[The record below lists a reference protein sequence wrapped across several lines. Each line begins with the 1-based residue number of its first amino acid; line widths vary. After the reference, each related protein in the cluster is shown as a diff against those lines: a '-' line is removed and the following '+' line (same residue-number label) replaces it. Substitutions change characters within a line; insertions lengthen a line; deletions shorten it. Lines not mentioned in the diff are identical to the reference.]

1 MKKLLVSLAVLLLL
15 LPNGVLCVG
24 AVSQSP
30 VKVTEEIG
38 YTQVVQFDPRTAISN
53 TANHAVTAAPLYGE
67 NADTPYTFYAYLN
80 QWQKDVYN
88 GLLRAGLN
96 SADSTNGVL
105 ITFTT
110 PITCQNTTASLTAEA
125 QETFYLAVQ
134 GGISALM
141 DDHPE
146 LFWLGGYS
154 ASLVDAYAYPN
165 GNGYDIEIQ
174 SIRCKIQY
182 KTTVYADKAAVT
194 DYYNRMM
201 AAFDAFEVKGY
212 TRYEKVKSIHDTIAK
227 QVTYD
232 PNYDNANANGTAHE
246 PTSVFLEPFLPVC
259 EGYAEAFKMLCDRE
273 GIPCVIVVGKA
284 KDSSGELVGHAWN
297 YVKMEDGKWYAVD
310 LTWDDPVGNSADG
323 VFYDFFLVGSQA
335 TNWYFDRDTTTFE
348 DKHTPTGDRIGD
360 GLYILPY
367 PALSQTAY
375 VLMLGDANADIA
387 VRKADGIVLLGKNQS
402 LSTAFIAPYGST
414 VSVSGATTGGSVTV
428 TKGGTTTTY
437 TVARRGDV
445 VADNTVNTADYEKV
459 AKATVGAVT
468 ITDKAQFA
476 AADLNGDG
484 AVDAFDASL
493 LDMYINGEALY

>member
-1 MKKLLVSLAVLLLL
+1 MKKLTSLLAALLLL
-15 LPNGVLCVG
+15 LSSGVLCVG

-38 YTQVVQFDPRTAISN
+38 YTQTVQFDPRTAILN
-53 TANHAVTAAPLYGE
+53 AANHAVTAAPFYGE

-88 GLLRAGLN
+88 GVLNAGLD

-125 QETFYLAVQ
+125 QETFYLAVR
-134 GGISALM
+134 GGISALIE
-141 DDHPE
+141 DHPE

-154 ASLVDAYAYPN
+154 ASPVDAYAYPSDS
-165 GNGYDIEIQ
+165 GYDIEIQ

-201 AAFDAFEVKGY
+201 SAFDAFEVKGY
-212 TRYEKVKSIHDTIAK
+212 TRYEKVKSIHDAIAK
-227 QVTYD
+227 QVSYD
-232 PNYDNANANGTAHE
+232 STFTNGTAHQ

-273 GIPCVIVVGKA
+273 GIPCVIVVGK
-284 KDSSGELVGHAWN
+284 SGDGGHAWN

-310 LTWDDPVGNSADG
+310 LTWDDQGSIY
-323 VFYDFFLVGSQA
+323 YDYFLVGANS
-335 TNWYFDRDTTTFE
+335 TNRYFGNDATTFSN
-348 DKHTPTGDRIGD
+348 KHTATGDRFTD

-375 VLMLGDANADIA
+375 AQTLGRANTDIA
-387 VRKADGIVLLGKNQS
+387 VRKADGLVLLGKSQS
-402 LSTAFIAPYGST
+402 LSTAFVEQYGST
-414 VSVSGATTGGSVTV
+414 VSVSGTTTGGTVTV
-428 TKGGTTTTY
+428 TQGGTTTTY

-445 VADNTVNTADYEKV
+445 VVDNAVNTTDYAKV
-459 AKATVGAVT
+459 AKATVGAVE
-468 ITDKAQFA
+468 ITDKAQLA

-484 AVDAFDASL
+484 TVDAFDASL
-493 LDMYINGEALY
+493 LDLYINGEELY

>member
-1 MKKLLVSLAVLLLL
+1 MKKLLVFLAVLLLL

-30 VKVTEEIG
+30 VKVAEEIG
-38 YTQVVQFDPRTAISN
+38 YTQTVQFDPRTAILN
-53 TANHAVTAAPLYGE
+53 TANHAVTAAPFYGE

-88 GLLRAGLN
+88 GVLNAGLD

-125 QETFYLAVQ
+125 QETFYLAVR
-134 GGISALM
+134 GGISALIE
-141 DDHPE
+141 DHPE

-154 ASLVDAYAYPN
+154 PSLVDAYAYPN

-227 QVTYD
+227 QVSYD
-232 PNYDNANANGTAHE
+232 YEFTNGTAHE

-273 GIPCVIVVGKA
+273 GIPCVIVVGK
-284 KDSSGELVGHAWN
+284 SGDGGHAWN

-310 LTWDDPVGNSADG
+310 LTWDDQGSIY
-323 VFYDFFLVGSQA
+323 YDYFLVGANS
-335 TNWYFDRDTTTFE
+335 TNRYFGNDTTTFSN
-348 DKHTPTGDRIGD
+348 KHTATGDLFND

-375 VLMLGDANADIA
+375 AQTLGRANTDIA

-414 VSVSGATTGGSVTV
+414 VSVSGTTTGGTVTV
-428 TKGGTTTTY
+428 TQGGTTTTY

-445 VADNTVNTADYEKV
+445 VADNAVNTTDYAKV
-459 AKATVGAVT
+459 AKATVGAVE
-468 ITDKAQFA
+468 ITDKAQLA
-476 AADLNGDG
+476 AADMNGDG
-484 AVDAFDASL
+484 TVDAFDASL
-493 LDMYINGEALY
+493 LDLYINGEELY

>member
-1 MKKLLVSLAVLLLL
+1 MKKLLVFLAVLLLL

-38 YTQVVQFDPRTAISN
+38 YTQAVQFDPCTAILN

-88 GLLRAGLN
+88 GVLNAGLD

-125 QETFYLAVQ
+125 QETFYLAAR
-134 GGISALM
+134 GGIAALTE
-141 DDHPE
+141 DHPE

-182 KTTVYADKAAVT
+182 KTTVYADKASVT
-194 DYYNRMM
+194 DYYTRMM

-232 PNYDNANANGTAHE
+232 PNFDNANANGTAHE

-273 GIPCVIVVGKA
+273 GIPCVIVVGK
-284 KDSSGELVGHAWN
+284 SGDDGHAWN

-310 LTWDDPVGNSADG
+310 LTWDDKSSIY
-323 VFYDFFLVGSQA
+323 YDYFLVGANS
-335 TNWYFDRDTTTFE
+335 TNRYFGNDTTTFE
-348 DKHTPTGDRIGD
+348 DKHTPTGDRFGD

-375 VLMLGDANADIA
+375 AQTLGNANTDIA

-414 VSVSGATTGGSVTV
+414 FSVSGTTTGGSVTV

-445 VADNTVNTADYEKV
+445 VADNAVNTTDYVKV
-459 AKATVGAVT
+459 AKATVGAAK
-468 ITDKAQFA
+468 ITDKAQIA

-484 AVDAFDASL
+484 TVDAFDASL
-493 LDMYINGEALY
+493 LDLYINGEELY

>member
-1 MKKLLVSLAVLLLL
+1 MKKLLVFLAVLLLL

-24 AVSQSP
+24 AISEAP
-30 VKVTEEIG
+30 VKVTWELG
-38 YTQVVQFDPRTAISN
+38 YTQAVQFDPRTAISN
-53 TANHAVTAAPLYGE
+53 TVNHAVTAAPLYGE
-67 NADTPYTFYAYLN
+67 HADTPYTFYTYLN

-88 GLLRAGLN
+88 GLLNAGLD

-125 QETFYLAVQ
+125 QKTFSLAVR

-141 DDHPE
+141 EDHPE

-154 ASLVDAYAYPN
+154 ASLVDAYAYQN
-165 GNGYDIEIQ
+165 SSGYDIEIH

-212 TRYEKVKSIHDTIAK
+212 TRYDKVKSIHDTIAK
-227 QVTYD
+227 QVSYD
-232 PNYDNANANGTAHE
+232 PNYNNANANGTAHE

-259 EGYAEAFKMLCDRE
+259 EGYAEAFKMLCNRE
-273 GIPCVIVVGKA
+273 GIPCVIVVGDA
-284 KDSSGELVGHAWN
+284 NGGGHAWN

-310 LTWDDPVGNSADG
+310 LTWDDQGSIY
-323 VFYDFFLVGSQA
+323 YDFFLVGANS
-335 TNWYFDRDTTTFE
+335 TNRYFNNDTTTFSNS
-348 DKHTPTGDRIGD
+348 HTATGDLFDD

-375 VLMLGDANADIA
+375 ALTLGKANTDIA

-414 VSVSGATTGGSVTV
+414 VSVSGTTTGGSVTV
-428 TKGGTTTTY
+428 TNGGTTTTY

-445 VADNTVNTADYEKV
+445 VADNTVNKTDYEKV

>member
-1 MKKLLVSLAVLLLL
+1 MKKLTSLLAALLLL
-15 LPNGVLCVG
+15 LSSGVLCVG

-38 YTQVVQFDPRTAISN
+38 YTQTVQFDPRTAILN
-53 TANHAVTAAPLYGE
+53 TANHAVTAAPFYGE

-88 GLLRAGLN
+88 GVLNAGLD

-125 QETFYLAVQ
+125 QETFYLAVR
-134 GGISALM
+134 GGISALIE
-141 DDHPE
+141 DHPE

-154 ASLVDAYAYPN
+154 ASPVDAYAYPN
-165 GNGYDIEIQ
+165 GSGYDIEIQ

-194 DYYNRMM
+194 DYYTRMM

-227 QVTYD
+227 QVSYD
-232 PNYDNANANGTAHE
+232 YEFTNGTAHE

-273 GIPCVIVVGKA
+273 GIPCVIVVGK
-284 KDSSGELVGHAWN
+284 SGDGGHAWN

-310 LTWDDPVGNSADG
+310 LTWDNQGSIY
-323 VFYDFFLVGSQA
+323 YDYFLVGANS
-335 TNWYFDRDTTTFE
+335 TNRHFGNDTTTFSN
-348 DKHTPTGDRIGD
+348 KHTATGDLFND

-375 VLMLGDANADIA
+375 AQTLGRENTDIA

-414 VSVSGATTGGSVTV
+414 VSVSGTTTGGSVTV
-428 TKGGTTTTY
+428 TQGGTTTTY

-445 VADNTVNTADYEKV
+445 VVDNAVNTTDYAKV
-459 AKATVGAVT
+459 AKATVGAVE
-468 ITDKAQFA
+468 ITDKAQLA
-476 AADLNGDG
+476 AADMNGDG
-484 AVDAFDASL
+484 TVDAFDASL
-493 LDMYINGEALY
+493 LDLYINGEELY

>member
-1 MKKLLVSLAVLLLL
+1 MKKFLVFLAVLLLL

-24 AVSQSP
+24 AAS
-30 VKVTEEIG
+30 EEPAEITVDGG
-38 YTQVVQFDPRTAISN
+38 YVEAVQFDPRTEVPHTVDNSGTVN
-53 TANHAVTAAPLYGE
+53 RFFGGDV
-67 NADTPYTFYAYLN
+67 DTPYTFYMYLN

-88 GLLRAGLN
+88 GLLAAGLQ
-96 SADSTNGVL
+96 SADSVNGVA

-110 PITCQNTTASLTAEA
+110 PITCQNTTAALTEEA
-125 QETFYLAVQ
+125 ATELALAVQ
-134 GGISALM
+134 GGIAALM

-146 LFWLGGYS
+146 MFWLGAYTFSYRYS
-154 ASLVDAYAYPN
+154 YRVSSGVYTLSVSTVTCIMAYDTA
-165 GNGYDIEIQ
+165 
-174 SIRCKIQY
+174 
-182 KTTVYADKAAVT
+182 TYADKAAVT

-212 TRYEKVKSIHDTIAK
+212 TRYDKVKSIHDTIAK
-227 QVTYD
+227 QVSYD
-232 PNYDNANANGTAHE
+232 STFTNGTAHE

-273 GIPCVIVVGKA
+273 GIPCVIVVGEA
-284 KDSSGELVGHAWN
+284 GGGGHAWN
-297 YVKMEDGKWYAVD
+297 YVKMEDGNWYAVD
-310 LTWDDPVGNSADG
+310 LTWDDQSSIY
-323 VFYDFFLVGSQA
+323 YDFFLVGANS
-335 TNWYFDRDTTTFE
+335 TNRYFNKDTTTFA
-348 DKHTPTGDRIGD
+348 DAHTATGERFLG
-360 GLYILPY
+360 GVYTLPY
-367 PALSQTAY
+367 PTLSQTAY
-375 VLMLGDANADIA
+375 ALTLGKANTDIA

-414 VSVSGATTGGSVTV
+414 VSVSGTTTGGSVTV
-428 TKGGTTTTY
+428 TNGGTTTTY

-445 VADNTVNTADYEKV
+445 VADNTVNKTDYEKV
-459 AKATVGAVT
+459 AQATVGAVT